1 MTQQLLK
8 TLITYDYTTG
18 IITRLVATTNRQSVG
33 EVVTDLTIT
42 FYDKTYSTPRII
54 YLYMIGRLPSS
65 PIILTDGTSSLAWD
79 NLYCLGT
86 YDDLPITQELLQAY
100 LTYFPST
107 GEFFWKR
114 KATKATVIG
123 SLAGSVSGQL
133 PDGGY
138 VLIRLFGKA
147 YAAHRLAWLATYGEL
162 PDKQI
167 DHIDHDRTN
176 NAIHN
181 LREADIHINMKNKS
195 MYQTNKSGYSGV
207 EPHGNNWKARI
218 GVNGTKV
225 LLGVFTTYEEAV
237 AARKAA
243 EKLLSYHSNHGLQ
256 MSNDYP
262 IGSTSQAN
270 GDGNSEDLT

>member
-1 MTQQLLK
+1 MTQQFLK

-18 IITRLVATTNRQSVG
+18 VITRLIATTNRQSVN
-33 EVVTDLTIT
+33 EAVTDLTIT
-42 FYDKTYSTPRII
+42 FYDKTYSTPRIV
-54 YLYMIGRLPSS
+54 YLYMLGRLPDSS
-65 PIILTDGTSSLAWD
+65 IILTDGTASLAWD

-86 YDDLPITQELLQAY
+86 YDEVPLTQELLQIY
-100 LTYFPST
+100 LTYFPNT

-114 KATKATVIG
+114 KATKTTTIG
-123 SLAGSVSGQL
+123 SCAGSIAGQL

-138 VLIRLFGKA
+138 VFIRLFGKV
-147 YAAHRLAWLATYGEL
+147 YAAHRLAWLATYGIL

-181 LREADIHINMKNKS
+181 LREADNHINMKNKS
-195 MYQTNKSGYSGV
+195 MYQTNRSGYVGV
-207 EPHGNNWKARI
+207 EPHGNNWKSRI

-225 LLGVFTTYEEAV
+225 LLGVFVTFEEAV

-270 GDGNSEDLT
+270 GDGNSEDL

>member
-8 TLITYDYTTG
+8 TLINYDYTTG
-18 IITRLVATTNRQSVG
+18 AITRLVATTNRQRVG

-42 FYDKTYSTPRII
+42 FYDKTYSTPRIV
-54 YLYMIGRLPSS
+54 YLYMIGHLPSS
-65 PIILTDGTSSLAWD
+65 SIILTDGTSSLIWD

-86 YDDLPITQELLQAY
+86 YDKLLLTQELLQEY
-100 LTYFPST
+100 LTYDPST
-107 GEFFWKR
+107 GKFFWKR

-123 SLAGSVSGQL
+123 SVAGNVTGQL

-138 VLIRLFGKA
+138 IFIRLFGKA
-147 YAAHRLAWLATYGEL
+147 YAAHRLAWLSMYGVL

-181 LREADIHINMKNKS
+181 LREADTHINMKNKS
-195 MYQTNKSGYSGV
+195 MYQTNKSGYTGV
-207 EPHGNNWKARI
+207 EPHGLNWKARI

-225 LLGVFTTYEEAV
+225 LLGVFATYEEAV

-243 EKLLSYHSNHGLQ
+243 EKLLSYHRNHGLQ

-262 IGSTSQAN
+262 LGSTSQAN
-270 GDGNSEDLT
+270 GDGNSEDLS